1 MKNAFTMIELIF
13 VIVVLGILAGV
24 AIPRIAVTRDDST
37 VAKMR
42 GDLAAIRSGI
52 SLKRGEMQLEGN
64 ASWPVL
70 EGTGS
75 GLFDNVLQQ
84 DIKNSAQNSR
94 NGWCQTKVS
103 DDAPEYEAYVAG
115 QKTTFK
121 YYRTKD
127 ETPAGKKTG
136 TFDCD
141 HAETLC
147 KALAE

>member
-1 MKNAFTMIELIF
+1 MKIAFTMVELVF

-24 AIPRIAVTRDDST
+24 AIPKIAVTRDDAM

-42 GDLAAIRSGI
+42 GDLGAIRSGI
-52 SLKRGEMQLEGN
+52 SLKRNEMQLEGN
-64 ASWPVL
+64 ATWPVL

-84 DIKNSAQNSR
+84 DIKNSAEGSR
-94 NGWCQTKVS
+94 NGWRLKTAS
-103 DDAPEYEAYVAG
+103 DDTPVYEACVAG
-115 QKTTFK
+115 NCVDFT
-121 YYRTKD
+121 YNRTK
-127 ETPAGKKTG
+127 PAGGGKAG

-141 HAETLC
+141 HNNKTC